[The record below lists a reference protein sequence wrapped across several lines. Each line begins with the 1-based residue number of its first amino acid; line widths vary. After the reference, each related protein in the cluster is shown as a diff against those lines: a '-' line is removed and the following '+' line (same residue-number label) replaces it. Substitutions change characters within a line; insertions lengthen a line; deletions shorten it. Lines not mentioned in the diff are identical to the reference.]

1 MSLAYVDTKDLSR
14 LARDLAKASPE
25 AWAACR
31 TSMRM
36 AVAPIAEEARVRAAF
51 SSRIEYT
58 IKVRTGRGNVKI
70 VAGGEA
76 APNAA
81 AIENRG
87 KGHVRHPVYGNR
99 DVWTEK
105 NSPPAY
111 LEPAYEGGK
120 DKALDEIEEAVVATV
135 ERALGVR

>member
-1 MSLAYVDTKDLSR
+1 MALAYVDTKDLAR

-31 TSMRM
+31 TSMRA
-36 AVAPIAEEARVRAAF
+36 AVEPIAEDARVRSAF
-51 SSRIEYT
+51 SSRIEWT

-70 VAGGEA
+70 VAGGPG

-81 AIENRG
+81 PIENRG
-87 KGHVRHPVYGNR
+87 KGHVRHPIPNTNQ
-99 DVWTEK
+99 WTEK

-111 LEPAYEGGK
+111 LGPAYEAGK
-120 DKALDEIEEAVVATV
+120 EKALDEIEAAVVATV
-135 ERALGVR
+135 EHALNVRL